1 LGLFFGW
8 AAVVCSENAS
18 QTRIS
23 MIRTAKVK
31 FAAKKQWYF
40 LFNFIKYL
48 SHTFFYRDFTVI
60 RIPITSMNSD
70 ALKPIGI
77 FDSGIGGL
85 TVAHQISKILPQ
97 EDLIYFGD
105 TAHLP
110 YGDKSTA
117 AIQAYSV
124 KICNLLL
131 SQNVKAI
138 LIACNSA
145 SAAAYELVKEYVG
158 SKALVF
164 NVIDPVV
171 EYVSE
176 QLPGK
181 KIGLIGT
188 KQTIFSNIFKK
199 KIEEKDKGID
209 LKSLATP
216 LLAPMI
222 EEGFFNNKISNEVI
236 EEYLGNEMLQGIE
249 ALILGC
255 THYPLIVNQINNYY
269 KKKVEI
275 IDSSRIVALFV
286 YESLKNANLLN
297 VPHKTGNRFY
307 VSDFTPSFENAT
319 QIFFKDKVSLEHY
332 PLWE

>member
-1 LGLFFGW
+1 
-8 AAVVCSENAS
+8 
-18 QTRIS
+18 
-23 MIRTAKVK
+23 
-31 FAAKKQWYF
+31 
-40 LFNFIKYL
+40 
-48 SHTFFYRDFTVI
+48 
-60 RIPITSMNSD
+60 MNST

-85 TVAHQISKILPQ
+85 TVANQISKILPN

-124 KICNLLL
+124 KICNFLL

-145 SAAAYELVKEYVG
+145 SAAAFELVKEYVG

-171 EYVSE
+171 DYVSE
-176 QLPGK
+176 QLPEK
-181 KIGLIGT
+181 IIGLIGT
-188 KQTIFSNIFKK
+188 KQTIYSNIFKK
-199 KIEEKDKGID
+199 KIEEKDNSIQ

-236 EEYLGNEMLQGIE
+236 EEYLGNEILQGIE

-255 THYPLIVNQINNYY
+255 THYPLIANQINNYY
-269 KKKVEI
+269 KEKVEV
-275 IDSSRIVALFV
+275 IDSSRIVVLYV
-286 YESLKNANLLN
+286 QKSLENAGLLN
-297 VPHKTGNRFY
+297 KLHKTENKFY

-319 QIFFKDKVSLEHY
+319 QIFFKDKVNLEHY
-332 PLWE
+332 PLWD